1 MNLIYTNRFQIG
13 VKASVIEAILII
25 ILVAFIVYRL
35 TPAKG
40 IKTITTE
47 QLKGMLYDPGKV
59 FVDVRSPL
67 EYKGQHI
74 EQFQNIPLK
83 SNFKDL
89 PKDKEIVVICQT
101 GIRSNQA
108 CKKLKRRG
116 YANVTNVRGGLSHW
130 NFKGEK

>member
-1 MNLIYTNRFQIG
+1 
-13 VKASVIEAILII
+13 VKAPVIEWILII
-25 ILVAFIVYRL
+25 ILVAYLVYRL

-40 IKTITTE
+40 INTISTE
-47 QLKGMLYDPGKV
+47 QLKATLNDRDKV
-59 FVDVRSPL
+59 FIDVRSPM

-74 EQFQNIPLK
+74 KQFQNVPLK

-116 YANVTNVRGGLSHW
+116 YQNITNVRGGLSQW
-130 NFKGEK
+130 EF

>member
-1 MNLIYTNRFQIG
+1 M
-13 VKASVIEAILII
+13 IEWILIL
-25 ILVAFIVYRL
+25 ILIAFLVYRL

-40 IKTITTE
+40 INTITTQ
-47 QLKGMLYDPGKV
+47 QLKTMLHDPNKV
-59 FVDVRSPL
+59 FIDVRSPI
-67 EYKGQHI
+67 EYKGRHI
-74 EQFQNIPLK
+74 EQFQNVPLK

-116 YANVTNVRGGLSHW
+116 YTNITNVQGGLSHW
-130 NFKGEK
+130 KFKGEK